1 MSESLNFLDPS
12 VLAGLDNL
20 ELRARVVV
28 EGFLSGLHKSPHRGF
43 SVEFNDY
50 RHYQRGDD
58 MRHVDWKLYARSD
71 KFYIKQYEDET
82 NVRCVIVLDTSASMA
97 YSSGGISKLEY
108 GITLASALA
117 YFIMRQRDAVGLITF
132 DDKVR
137 DFIPAKCRQPHL
149 MQILRTLSNIETG
162 DKTNAVKPLTDLA
175 ASLRKK
181 SMVILIS
188 DMLDDEE
195 KVIGTLQNLR
205 AMGNDVINFQLMD
218 DAELNFPFNE
228 ASEFIDME
236 NSESYITSPAA
247 IRKAYLENLNEF
259 LSYCKKKC
267 QSSGVDY
274 CLLNTSHPLDEAL
287 SSYMTKRG
295 RSF

>member
-1 MSESLNFLDPS
+1 MSDSLNFLDPK
-12 VLAGLDNL
+12 VLAGLHNL

-28 EGFLSGLHKSPHRGF
+28 EGFLAGLHKSPHRGF

-58 MRHVDWKLYARSD
+58 MRHVDWRLYARSG
-71 KFYIKQYEDET
+71 KLYIKQYEDET
-82 NVRCVIVLDTSASMA
+82 NVRCMILLDTSASMA
-97 YSSGGISKLEY
+97 YTSGGMSKLDY

-117 YFIMRQRDAVGLITF
+117 YFIARQRDAVGLITF
-132 DDKVR
+132 DDEIR
-137 DFIPAKCRQPHL
+137 EYLPAKTRQLHL
-149 MQILRTLSNIETG
+149 MRILRALSRVQAG
-162 DKTNAVKPLTDLA
+162 QKTDVVKPLTDLA
-175 ASLRKK
+175 SSLKKK

-195 KVIGTLQNLR
+195 RIINTLTNLR
-205 AMGNDVINFQLMD
+205 AMGNDIITFHIMD

-247 IRKAYLENLNEF
+247 IRKAYLKNINEF
-259 LSYCKKKC
+259 LAYCKKQC
-267 QSSGVDY
+267 QTSGIDY
-274 CLLNTSHPLDEAL
+274 CLMNTREPLDQAL
-287 SSYMTKRG
+287 SSYITKRSK
-295 RSF
+295 SF

>member
-1 MSESLNFLDPS
+1 MSDSLNFLDPK
-12 VLAGLDNL
+12 VLAGLHNL

-28 EGFLSGLHKSPHRGF
+28 EGFLAGLHKSPHRGF

-58 MRHVDWKLYARSD
+58 MRHVDWRLYARSG
-71 KFYIKQYEDET
+71 KLYIKQYEDET
-82 NVRCVIVLDTSASMA
+82 NVRCVILLDTSASMA
-97 YSSGGISKLEY
+97 YTSGGMSKLDY

-117 YFIMRQRDAVGLITF
+117 YFIARQRDAVGLVTF
-132 DDKVR
+132 DDKIR
-137 DFIPAKCRQPHL
+137 EYLPAKTRQLHL
-149 MQILRTLSNIETG
+149 MRILRALSRVQAG
-162 DKTNAVKPLTDLA
+162 QKTDVVKPLTDLA
-175 ASLRKK
+175 SSLKKK

-195 KVIGTLQNLR
+195 RIINTLTNLR
-205 AMGNDVINFQLMD
+205 AMGNDIITFHIMD

-247 IRKAYLENLNEF
+247 IRKAYLKNINEF
-259 LSYCKKKC
+259 LAYCKKQC
-267 QSSGVDY
+267 QTSGIDY
-274 CLLNTSHPLDEAL
+274 CLMNTREPLDQAL
-287 SSYMTKRG
+287 SSYITKRSK
-295 RSF
+295 SF

>member
-1 MSESLNFLDPS
+1 MSESLNFLDPT
-12 VLAGLDNL
+12 VLAGLANL
-20 ELRARVVV
+20 ELRARVAV

-58 MRHVDWKLYARSD
+58 MRHLDWKLYARSD

-82 NVRCVIVLDTSASMA
+82 NVRCVILLDTSASMD
-97 YSSGGISKLEY
+97 YSSGGLSKLNY
-108 GITLASALA
+108 GVTLASALS

-132 DDKVR
+132 DDQVR
-137 DFIPAKCRQPHL
+137 DYIPAKCRQPHL
-149 MQILRTLSNIETG
+149 MHILRTLSTVESGT
-162 DKTNAVKPLTDLA
+162 KTDVVKPLTDLA
-175 ASLRKK
+175 ASLTKK
-181 SMVILIS
+181 SIVILIT

-195 KVIGTLQNLR
+195 RIINPLQNLR
-205 AMGNDVINFQLMD
+205 GMGNDIITFQIMD
-218 DAELNFPFNE
+218 DAELNFPFDE

-236 NSESYITSPAA
+236 NNESYITSPAA
-247 IRKAYLENLNEF
+247 IRKAYLNNLNEF

-274 CLLNTSHPLDEAL
+274 CLLNTADPLDEAL
-287 SSYMTKRG
+287 TSYMSKRAKH
-295 RSF
+295 F

>member
-1 MSESLNFLDPS
+1 MSESLNFLDPN
-12 VLAGLDNL
+12 VLAGLHNL

-28 EGFLSGLHKSPHRGF
+28 EGFISGLHKSPHRGF
-43 SVEFNDY
+43 SSEFNDY

-58 MRHVDWKLYARSD
+58 LRHVDWKLYARSD
-71 KFYIKQYEDET
+71 KLYVKQYEDET
-82 NVRCVIVLDTSASMA
+82 NMRCVIVLDISASMA
-97 YSSGGISKLEY
+97 YTSGGMSKLDY

-137 DFIPAKCRQPHL
+137 DYIPPKARQPHL
-149 MQILRTLSNIETG
+149 MQILRTLACIEHGT
-162 DKTNAVKPLTDLA
+162 KTDAVKPLTDLA

-188 DMLDDEE
+188 DMLNDEQQT
-195 KVIGTLQNLR
+195 IGTLQNLR
-205 AMGNDVINFQLMD
+205 AMGNDVINFQIMD
-218 DAELNFPFNE
+218 DAELTFPFSE

-236 NSESYITSPAA
+236 NSETYITSPMA

-259 LSYCKKKC
+259 LSYCKKQC
-267 QSSGVDY
+267 QRSGVDY
-274 CLLNTSHPLDEAL
+274 CLLNTSQPLDQAL
-287 SSYMTKRG
+287 SSYMAKRG

>member
-12 VLAGLDNL
+12 VLAGLSNL

-28 EGFLSGLHKSPHRGF
+28 EGFLSGLHKSPNRGF

-71 KFYIKQYEDET
+71 KLYIKQYEDET
-82 NVRCVIVLDTSASMA
+82 NVRCVILLDTSASMA
-97 YSSGGISKLEY
+97 YSSGGISKLNY
-108 GITLASALA
+108 GITLASALS

-132 DDKVR
+132 DDEIR
-137 DFIPAKCRQPHL
+137 NYLPAKCRQPHL
-149 MQILRTLSNIETG
+149 MQILRTLAQVESG
-162 DKTNAVKPLTDLA
+162 KKTDVVKPLTDLA
-175 ASLRKK
+175 ASLNKK
-181 SMVILIS
+181 SFVILIS

-195 KVIGTLQNLR
+195 RIINTLQNLR
-205 AMGNDVINFQLMD
+205 GMGNDVITFQIMD

-236 NSESYITSPAA
+236 ADESYITSPAA
-247 IRKAYLENLNEF
+247 IRNAYLENLNEF
-259 LSYCKKKC
+259 LSYCRKQC

-274 CLLNTSHPLDEAL
+274 CLLNTAEPLDEAL
-287 SSYMTKRG
+287 SNYMAKRAK
-295 RSF
+295 SF

>member
-1 MSESLNFLDPS
+1 MSESLNFLDPT

-20 ELRARVVV
+20 ELRARVAV

-58 MRHVDWKLYARSD
+58 MRHLDWKLYARSD

-82 NVRCVIVLDTSASMA
+82 NVRCVILLDTSASMD
-97 YSSGGISKLEY
+97 YSSGGLSKLNY
-108 GITLASALA
+108 GVTLASALS

-132 DDKVR
+132 DDQVR
-137 DFIPAKCRQPHL
+137 DYIPAKCRQPHL
-149 MQILRTLSNIETG
+149 MHILRTLSTVESGT
-162 DKTNAVKPLTDLA
+162 KTDVVKPLTDLA
-175 ASLRKK
+175 ASLTKK
-181 SMVILIS
+181 SIVILIT

-195 KVIGTLQNLR
+195 RIINTLQNLR
-205 AMGNDVINFQLMD
+205 GMGNDIITFQIMD

-236 NSESYITSPAA
+236 SNESYITSPAA
-247 IRKAYLENLNEF
+247 IRKAYLNNLNEF

-274 CLLNTSHPLDEAL
+274 CLLNTADPLDEAL
-287 SSYMTKRG
+287 TSYMSKRAKH
-295 RSF
+295 F

>member
-1 MSESLNFLDPS
+1 MSDSLNFLDPT

-20 ELRARVVV
+20 ELRARIAV

-50 RHYQRGDD
+50 RHYYPGDD
-58 MRHVDWKLYARSD
+58 MRHVDWKLYARSE

-82 NVRCVIVLDTSASMA
+82 NVRCVIVLDTSASMS
-97 YSSGGISKLEY
+97 YTSGGNSKLEY

-132 DDKVR
+132 DEKINEY
-137 DFIPAKCRQPHL
+137 IPPKCRQPHL
-149 MQILRTLSNIETG
+149 MQILRTLSRVKAGTTT
-162 DKTNAVKPLTDLA
+162 DTVKPLTDLA

-181 SMVILIS
+181 SMVILIT
-188 DMLDDEE
+188 DMLDDEK
-195 KVIGTLQNLR
+195 KVISTLQNLR
-205 AMGNDVINFQLMD
+205 AMGNDVLAFQLMD

-236 NSESYITSPAA
+236 SNESYITTPAS
-247 IRKAYLENLNEF
+247 IRKAYLKNLQEF
-259 LSYCKKKC
+259 LDFCKKQC

-274 CLLNTSHPLDEAL
+274 CLMNTGDPLDEAL
-287 SSYMTKRG
+287 SSYMSKRAK
-295 RSF
+295 SF

>member
-1 MSESLNFLDPS
+1 MTESLNFLDPT

-58 MRHVDWKLYARSD
+58 MRHIDWKLYARSE

-82 NVRCVIVLDTSASMA
+82 NVRCVILLDTSASME
-97 YSSGGISKLEY
+97 YSSGSVSKLHY

-137 DFIPAKCRQPHL
+137 EYIPAKCRQPHL
-149 MQILRTLSNIETG
+149 MRILRSLSQVESG
-162 DKTNAVKPLTDLA
+162 MKTDVVKPLTDLA
-175 ASLRKK
+175 ASLSKK
-181 SMVILIS
+181 SMVILIT

-195 KVIGTLQNLR
+195 RIISTLQNIR
-205 AMGNDVINFQLMD
+205 GMGNDVLTFQLMD

-236 NSESYITSPAA
+236 NNKTYITSPAA
-247 IRKAYLENLNEF
+247 IRKAYLDNLNEF

-274 CLLNTSHPLDEAL
+274 CLMNTHEPLDEAL
-287 SSYMTKRG
+287 SAYMSKRAK
-295 RSF
+295 SF